1 MITKAE
7 YIKDYQIKV
16 YFTDGTIK
24 AIDLFG
30 FLSASTHPLINKY
43 LDIELF
49 KQFSIDSGVICWGDN
64 EFDLNP
70 ETIYKGRY
78 YAKPDKISKDK
89 KDPNAETLKAISE
102 ISQGKGKRHKTVDSL
117 MSDLMAD

>member
-16 YFTDGTIK
+16 YFSDGTIK
-24 AIDLFG
+24 TIDLFG
-30 FLSASTHPLINKY
+30 FLSSSTHPLINKY

-49 KQFSIDSGVICWGDN
+49 KQFNVGAGVICWGDN

-70 ETIYKGRY
+70 ESIYKGRY
-78 YAKPDKISKDK
+78 DAKPDKRSKANFLRDLK
-89 KDPNAETLKAISE
+89 TSLKAVKA
-102 ISQGKGKRHKTVDSL
+102 GKTKPINELFNSK
-117 MSDLMAD
+117 